1 VRDRPAHR
9 RKDSTY
15 PLSGLVGRA
24 NSEARRLLA
33 GPIVRNAASLYGSTV
48 ATSVLGFFY
57 WFVAAR
63 MASASA
69 VGVASAIQS
78 SAQFLAIFCV
88 LGLSTLMISELALD
102 RSRARSL
109 ILTAA
114 VSAAG
119 FAVVVA
125 VAGGLV
131 LGVYSPTL
139 REGLSIPVGLTVFA
153 LLSAFTTTL
162 IILDDSCVGLF
173 RADLQFRRNAVFAVG
188 KLMVLPLMIVL
199 WPSHAGT
206 ELVVAWTVGLVIS
219 LVTVGIAIANLTRGE
234 PTRLVFGQLIE
245 KRRLMAG
252 HHSLNISIQSPR
264 LLIPVVV
271 VTVIGAKENAAYTAA
286 MLVVAFVN
294 IIPQHLSTVL
304 FALTPGDEVSLHR
317 EVKKTMRICLI
328 LALLSAPFFA
338 IFGHLI
344 LSVFGP
350 AYVVASGALAVLGLT
365 TYPMAIKAHY
375 VAISRSRGRMQ
386 QAASRSMIGAILEV
400 GLAALGARLY
410 GVTGVALGFL
420 LAVVLEAFLFAPVV
434 FGVLRSEPPLPTG
447 VSDMGAIPSEGVD
460 GSDEPDAT
468 GAAPAVDEPEVTE
481 APASDDDR

>member
-1 VRDRPAHR
+1 M
-9 RKDSTY
+9 
-15 PLSGLVGRA
+15 
-24 NSEARRLLA
+24 LLA

-88 LGLSTLMISELALD
+88 LGLSTMMISELAVD
-102 RSRARSL
+102 RTHARSL

-131 LGVYSPTL
+131 LGAYSPTL
-139 REGLSIPVGLTVFA
+139 REGLSVPVGLSVFV

-199 WPSHAGT
+199 WPSNAGT
-206 ELVVAWTVGLVIS
+206 ELVVAWLVGLVIS
-219 LVTVGIAIANLTRGE
+219 LVTVGFALAKLTREE
-234 PTRLVFGQLIE
+234 PTRLVFGRLIE

-271 VTVIGAKENAAYTAA
+271 VTVVGAKENAAYTAA

-304 FALTPGDEVSLHR
+304 FALSPGDEVSLHR

-328 LALLSAPFFA
+328 LALLSAPFFV

-344 LSVFGP
+344 LSLFGS
-350 AYVVASGALAVLGLT
+350 AYVVASGALAILGLT
-365 TYPMAIKAHY
+365 TYPMAVKAHY

-386 QAASRSMIGAILEV
+386 QAATRSMVGAFLEV
-400 GLAALGARLY
+400 GLAAAGARVH
-410 GVTGVALGFL
+410 GITGVAVGFL
-420 LAVVLEAFLFAPVV
+420 VATILEAFLFAPTV
-434 FGVLRSEPPLPTG
+434 FGVLRGEPAVPDGAG
-447 VSDMGAIPSEGVD
+447 VIGGTEGTTAAP
-460 GSDEPDAT
+460 GPP
-468 GAAPAVDEPEVTE
+468 GAAASGATPGPADPDGTTS
-481 APASDDDR
+481 PGNDDP